1 MSRLLP
7 EMRVGRRPR
16 GKSNR
21 ERIVGAAGFY
31 PQPAPLRHP
40 LISPSSGEETMEGG
54 RWERK
59 VGSEWRR
66 DVQEQS
72 LRKEKLPLFSP
83 PVLHTG
89 FPGGASGKEPACQC
103 RIRKRCGFKLW
114 FRKSPWRRAWNPLQ
128 HSCLENLMDRG
139 AWRATAHRVAK
150 SRTRLEWLACVHAF
164 HKN

>member
-72 LRKEKLPLFSP
+72 LQKEKLPLFSP

-114 FRKSPWRRAWNPLQ
+114 FTSPPGGGHGT
-128 HSCLENLMDRG
+128 HSSIL
-139 AWRATAHRVAK
+139 AWRISWTEEPGGLQPIGSQRVGHDW
-150 SRTRLEWLACVHAF
+150 SD
-164 HKN
+164 